1 MQAIKCSLKYLY
13 KGADLV
19 TVTIE
24 DFAAAGCIAEQVAVT
39 INEVREFQNKCY
51 VSGAEAACHQCQN
64 EVADRNPAVNRL
76 QWHLP
81 GEQTVYFDSSKRDES
96 IEQIEQL
103 SKLNKLNS
111 LLSLRLI
118 AKIHLHNLYCTSKFL
133 NTTDATPK
141 RGNGREEKSS
151 K

>member
-1 MQAIKCSLKYLY
+1 MQAIKYSLKYLY

-39 INEVREFQNKCY
+39 INEVRVIQNKCY

-96 IEQIEQL
+96 IEQIEQIEQAEQT
-103 SKLNKLNS
+103 KLTSFFEINCQDTFAQS
-111 LLSLRLI
+111 LLYQ
-118 AKIHLHNLYCTSKFL
+118 KIPEHYRC
-133 NTTDATPK
+133 NTK
-141 RGNGREEKSS
+141 QRK
-151 K
+151 